1 MIYLPLI
8 FVTIIEVESIVVNLR
23 LIFMTYIKQSLFNIF
38 CLLFFVNSGIG
49 EVMATEQAKYKVVNN
64 DDSFQVRLYEPHI
77 VAETIV
83 DSQFEDAGS
92 KTFKRLFKYISGNN
106 RSQQNIE
113 MTSPVTQEAGS
124 EKIEMT
130 SPVGQRDDNGRWAV
144 SFTMPASYSY
154 DTLPEPKDPKIVLR
168 RVSQQFIASIEYS
181 GFWSKK
187 SYLSNK
193 DKLQDWINENSY
205 NITGKAVWARYNAPF
220 TPWFLRRNE
229 ILIPIKNPATE
240 AAIHKVSVNH

>member
-1 MIYLPLI
+1 
-8 FVTIIEVESIVVNLR
+8 
-23 LIFMTYIKQSLFNIF
+23 MTYIKQSCFKIF
-38 CLLFFVNSGIG
+38 CLMFFVISIVG

-83 DSQFEDAGS
+83 DSEFEDAGS
-92 KTFKRLFKYISGNN
+92 EAFKRLFKYISGNN
-106 RSQQNIE
+106 RSQKNIE
-113 MTSPVTQEAGS
+113 MTSPVTQDASS

-130 SPVGQRDDNGRWAV
+130 SPVGQRNDNGRWAI
-144 SFTMPASYSY
+144 SFTMPAYYSY

-168 RVSQQFIASIEYS
+168 KVSQQFIASIEYS

-193 DKLQDWINENSY
+193 DKLQNWINENGYS
-205 NITGKAVWARYNAPF
+205 ITGKAVWARYNAPF

-229 ILIPIKNPATE
+229 VLIPIKTPATDL
-240 AAIHKVSVNH
+240 AINKVSVNH